1 MRIVPERKS
10 IFDDL
15 FDDAFAY
22 SRNGLMRTDVRKKDG
37 YYMLDVELPG
47 YKKEDIK
54 ISLFNG
60 NLTISAEHHETEEEK
75 DNKGAVVRQE
85 RYYGNCSRTF
95 YVGDAVRQ
103 TDVHAAYNNG
113 ILTVTVPT
121 AEKKEAEEKKFID
134 IQ

>member
-22 SRNGLMRTDVRKKDG
+22 NRNGLMRTDVRKKDG
-37 YYMLDVELPG
+37 YYMLDIELPG

-60 NLTISAEHHETEEEK
+60 NLTVSAEHHETEEEK
-75 DNKGAVVRQE
+75 EGRGSVVRQE
-85 RYYGNCSRTF
+85 RYYGNASRTF
-95 YVGDAVRQ
+95 YVGDTVRQ
-103 TDVHAAYNNG
+103 NDVHAAYNNG
-113 ILTVTVPT
+113 VLTVTVPT

>member
-75 DNKGAVVRQE
+75 DNKGSVVRQE

-95 YVGDAVRQ
+95 YVGDTVRQ

-121 AEKKEAEEKKFID
+121 AEKKEAEEKKFIN